1 MAALRLV
8 TVRGC
13 LRFRCCAEG
22 WALRDVD
29 PTGLASRFDNRN
41 PHGFSGF
48 VEANSR
54 CYLSQCFVAASA
66 KRLNRKRMS
75 RRVD

>member
-1 MAALRLV
+1 MTASLWTRRRRSVLAASVLQ
-8 TVRGC
+8 
-13 LRFRCCAEG
+13 A
-22 WALRDVD
+22 ADS
-29 PTGLASRFDNRN
+29 PTGLASRFDNGN

-66 KRLNRKRMS
+66 KRLNRKRIS